1 MVIVRSLVV
10 KLPVLLIVGASL
22 LAGCRPIDDEPEFIR
37 ERVEMWASGASAS
50 SIGDPASTDFS
61 EIQATGAP
69 NVVGCGDDP
78 NSWSPSSADPSP
90 GVDPSGDTI
99 DDFIELTFP
108 DYVWVH
114 QIKIYESFN
123 PGAVVAVD
131 VETADG
137 TAEPLP
143 LFENFS
149 GNGPAA
155 CPSAFVITVNEDTT
169 PEQFNRVVIYLDSNL
184 VGDNNGLNGNADD
197 YNEIDAVQLIG
208 DLLVPNPE
216 N

>member
-1 MVIVRSLVV
+1 MVIARTLVV
-10 KLPVLLIVGASL
+10 KLPVLLVGVAL
-22 LAGCRPIDDEPEFIR
+22 LAGCGPPVDDEPDFIR

-50 SIGDPASTDFS
+50 SVGDPASTDYS
-61 EIQATGAP
+61 EIQALGAP
-69 NVVGCGDDP
+69 DVVGCTDDVKA
-78 NSWSPSSADPSP
+78 WSPSSADPTP

-108 DYVWVH
+108 DYVWVS
-114 QIKIYESFN
+114 QIKIYESLN
-123 PGAVVAVD
+123 PGAIVAVD

-137 TAEPLP
+137 TAQPLP

-149 GNGPAA
+149 GNGPGA
-155 CPSAFVITVNEDTT
+155 CPSAFVITVNEGTT

-184 VGDNNGLNGNADD
+184 IGDTNGLNGNMDD
-197 YNEIDAVQLIG
+197 FNAIDAVKLIG
-208 DLLVPNPE
+208 DLLVPNPA